1 MRGVAWVYLSLLQ
14 QIYKDGL
21 RNWTR
26 NDYAWGDKRSA
37 TINFYKWPIPTVT
50 KNSETVWRQ
59 KEFIST
65 TTKASYHNNPSFRI
79 YIQNA
84 KKGKDLRALN
94 EAEGEVLYERN
105 TSFRVLNK
113 VKDEETGIVNILLE
127 ELWQKKKSEEKDC

>member
-1 MRGVAWVYLSLLQ
+1 MRGVAWVYWSLLQ

-59 KEFIST
+59 HKVGIVFICRT
-65 TTKASYHNNPSFRI
+65 L
-79 YIQNA
+79 
-84 KKGKDLRALN
+84 KKGRDLRVLN

-105 TSFRVLNK
+105 TSFKVLSK
-113 VKDEETGIVNILLE
+113 VKEEKTGIVNILLE
-127 ELWQKKKSEEKDC
+127 ELWQKKKREEKDC